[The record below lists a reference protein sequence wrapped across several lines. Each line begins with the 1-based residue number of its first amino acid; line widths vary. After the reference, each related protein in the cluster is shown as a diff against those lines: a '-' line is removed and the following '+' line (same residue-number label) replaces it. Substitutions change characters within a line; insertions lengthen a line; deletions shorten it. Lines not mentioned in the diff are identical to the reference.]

1 MTVAAME
8 VDGAGTDRPAPKF
21 SFNVLQLI
29 KTAQFQH
36 GLRLGDYKRYRRY
49 CTARLMRL
57 YKSLNFKHGRGK
69 YIRKDITEATV
80 TDVRYLHVVL
90 YSAERAWSYAM
101 EIKSSGAGA
110 NARQQAHLIRRL
122 TKAAKWADLLNRLCS
137 EKADSRT
144 GLEALAY
151 AEQMRGNLLLERG
164 TDWETALKKFKS
176 ARPAPSRKVYD
187 ELGKFGDVENQV
199 MCRQRVEEL
208 DSMIKFCMYEMGRA
222 DLKGSDLLGLSTQE
236 GPAFDLLQSKLEA
249 VMAEARTQQAVS
261 MTELEFLGRK
271 FPVKNP
277 KTRVC
282 ILKGQELLKELEA
295 TAPTN
300 TEKKL
305 SIFDK
310 LFIAYHDAKRHI
322 RDDLAVAGTAEDVRE
337 ELNGLDRAV
346 SSILLQRTIERNLFL
361 VTNAKARL
369 ARAQKGLREEK
380 GEKPAKPEDLV
391 RLYDTLIQN
400 VTDLSELV
408 TSGRDT
414 SAKILSF
421 AKDLEAQRVGFQA
434 GRCYYLSMSYNVAAK
449 YPEAYALMRRAQEHA
464 ESAIRSWSQSS
475 APDEV
480 PWTRFH
486 LRYFGTLYRLVSL
499 WVLLLWCQ
507 LTEPDSV
514 LQNVMQDLKSLNED
528 CRAQKCLIHARAVT
542 EEQKSHDAVQ
552 KGVGSLSLSKDAS
565 KKKEAG
571 YLLDKLDV
579 YESVLGAPGSKEQ
592 ARIFQILPSFES
604 VPCRPIVLDTALD
617 AIEFPSL
624 EGRLKKDE
632 KKGFLNK
639 WSLFGR

>member
-8 VDGAGTDRPAPKF
+8 VDAVGADRAAPKF

-29 KTAQFQH
+29 KTAQLQH

-69 YIRKDITEATV
+69 YVKKDITEATV

-90 YSAERAWSYAM
+90 YSSERAWSYAM

-176 ARPAPSRKVYD
+176 ARKIYD

-208 DSMIKFCMYEMGRA
+208 DSMIKFCMYEMGRSE
-222 DLKGSDLLGLSTQE
+222 LKGSDLLGLSTQE

-249 VMAEARTQQAVS
+249 VMVEARTQQAVS

-295 TAPTN
+295 TVPSN

-305 SIFDK
+305 STFDK

-337 ELNGLDRAV
+337 ELNGLDRTV
-346 SSILLQRTIERNLFL
+346 SSILLQRTIERNLIL

-408 TSGRDT
+408 TSGRET
-414 SAKILSF
+414 NSRNLSF
-421 AKDLEAQRVGFQA
+421 AKDLDARRLGFSA

-449 YPEAYALMRRAQEHA
+449 YPEAYALIRRAQEHA
-464 ESAIRSWSQSS
+464 ESAIKSYSQSS
-475 APDEV
+475 VLDE
-480 PWTRFH
+480 
-486 LRYFGTLYRLVSL
+486 
-499 WVLLLWCQ
+499 
-507 LTEPDSV
+507 SV
-514 LQNVMQDLKSLNED
+514 VKDLKMLAED

-542 EEQKSHDAVQ
+542 EEQKSHDTLQ

-565 KKKEAG
+565 KKEEAG

-579 YESVLGAPGSKEQ
+579 YESVLGAAGSKEQ
-592 ARIFQILPSFES
+592 PRIFQVLPSFQS
-604 VPCRPIVLDTALD
+604 VPCEPIVLDTALN

-624 EGRLKKDE
+624 DGRLKKEE
-632 KKGFLNK
+632 KKGFLNRF
-639 WSLFGR
+639 FGR

>member
-1 MTVAAME
+1 MAAAAME
-8 VDGAGTDRPAPKF
+8 VDGADRPAAKF
-21 SFNVLQLI
+21 SFKVLQLI
-29 KTAQFQH
+29 KTAQTQH

-69 YIRKDITEATV
+69 YVKKEISEATV

-90 YSAERAWSYAM
+90 YSSERAWSYAM
-101 EIKSSGAGA
+101 EIKSTTAGA

-122 TKAAKWADLLNRLCS
+122 TKAAKWGDLLNRLCS

-151 AEQMRGNLLLERG
+151 AEHMRGNLLLERG

-176 ARPAPSRKVYD
+176 ARKVYD

-208 DSMIKFCMYEMGRA
+208 DSIIKFCMYEMGRS
-222 DLKGSDLLGLSTQE
+222 DLKGSDLLGLTTQE

-261 MTELEFLGRK
+261 MTELEWLGRK

-282 ILKGQELLKELEA
+282 ILKGQELQKELVA
-295 TAPTN
+295 TASSL

-305 SIFDK
+305 SVFDK
-310 LFIAYHDAKRHI
+310 IFIAYQDAKRHI

-346 SSILLQRTIERNLFL
+346 SSILLQRTIERNLVL
-361 VTNAKARL
+361 VIIAKARW

-391 RLYDTLIQN
+391 RLFDTLIQN
-400 VTDLSELV
+400 ITDLAELV
-408 TSGRDT
+408 TSGRET
-414 SAKILSF
+414 SAKITSF
-421 AKDLEAQRVGFQA
+421 AKDLDARRLSFQA
-434 GRCYYLSMSYNVAAK
+434 GRCYYLSQAYNVAAK
-449 YPEAYALMRRAQEHA
+449 YPEAYALTKRAQEHA
-464 ESAIRSWSQSS
+464 ELAMNIFRQSADL
-475 APDEV
+475 DEV
-480 PWTRFH
+480 VVQELT
-486 LRYFGTLYRLVSL
+486 TLA
-499 WVLLLWCQ
+499 
-507 LTEPDSV
+507 
-514 LQNVMQDLKSLNED
+514 ED
-528 CRAQKCLIHARAVT
+528 CRAQKCLIHARGVM
-542 EEQKSHDAVQ
+542 EEQKSHDYVQ
-552 KGVGSLSLSKDAS
+552 KGIGSLNLSKDAV
-565 KKKEAG
+565 KKEEAG
-571 YLLDKLDV
+571 YLLDKLEM
-579 YESVLGAPGSKEQ
+579 YESVLGPAGTKEQ
-592 ARIFQILPSFES
+592 PRIFQVLPSFRA
-604 VPCRPIVLDTALD
+604 VPCRPIVLDTALI

-624 EGRLKKDE
+624 EGRLKKEE
-632 KKGFLNK
+632 KATGFLKK